1 MIRKATRLDIPRI
14 MEIRAGVRE
23 NKLRDPSR
31 VTIEDV
37 CWFVVARFA
46 QSEWF
51 MAESSART
59 LIRPHGEEARARD
72 ASAMLLRMRLAR
84 AVRVC

>member
-1 MIRKATRLDIPRI
+1 LIRKATRLDIPRI

-37 CWFVVARFA
+37 CWFVDHRGIFV
-46 QSEWF
+46 
-51 MAESSART
+51 
-59 LIRPHGEEARARD
+59 
-72 ASAMLLRMRLAR
+72 
-84 AVRVC
+84 